1 MRKLFAR
8 KVREL
13 RKIVGND
20 IAIAIAGNKSDMEK
34 SRHVDGAA
42 ALQYAHS
49 VGATHYHTSAKL
61 NKGAMQPQMVYELD
75 IFCCSRFCFVPIPF
89 RP

>member
-1 MRKLFAR
+1 M
-8 KVREL
+8 REL

-34 SRHVDGAA
+34 SRHVDRAA
-42 ALQYAHS
+42 ALQYAES

-61 NKGAMQPQMVYELD
+61 NKGQLYQSIPVLD
-75 IFCCSRFCFVPIPF
+75 CVACL
-89 RP
+89 